1 MNHYQPISI
10 PEDLRQMYIG
20 RRKAEILEI
29 MNCLRS
35 NDYEQIALLGHRMK
49 GNGVSFGFPE
59 ISRLGERIETQAKSG
74 QRDEVET
81 SLHELIAWVG
91 RQKLIDSKYEWI

>member
-1 MNHYQPISI
+1 MNNYQPISI

-20 RRKAEILEI
+20 RRKAEVLEI
-29 MNCLRS
+29 MKCLRTK
-35 NDYEQIALLGHRMK
+35 DYQQIALLGHRMK

-59 ISRLGERIETQAKSG
+59 ISLLGERMETQAKSE
-74 QRDEVET
+74 QHAEVES

-91 RQKLIDSKYEWI
+91 RQKLLSSDSDLM